1 MNTKLVKS
9 LAILLTVLSL
19 FAIAPVCALAAD
31 EEQPE
36 DVTDTTPVL
45 VISSDSLTVAMGK
58 TIQLTAVVSNVDVQ
72 PKINWR
78 SSNDRAASVDQN
90 GLVKGKFEGK
100 VTIIASTEVDG
111 KVLEGEFTINVIKRG
126 NLLQLL
132 LSKHQV
138 LSYQYSYVDDYY
150 YTNDKDAWQHNF
162 GFGKIYDFVSPY
174 LLLEYDYVRVFFEY
188 EGKDWMIQMWKGQ
201 YGMIFYGGE
210 IGVYNRPHSDD
221 GVHEWTMYNCP
232 DEDDWLK
239 MEMTLYHQDING
251 NYIEEF
257 TREYDKYWWCT
268 GFKNGHLRQEEPADE
283 LRLEGRI
290 TFKSKEM
297 CDLFVSGLDACG
309 FGTSET
315 KSSIGLDQYYVEDV
329 DVYFIWQNISSAE
342 NTMFIKAGLGTVISV
357 LLLPYMPFIL
367 PYAGAFLILVLLASI
382 LV

>member
-1 MNTKLVKS
+1 MNSKLVKS
-9 LAILLTVLSL
+9 LAIILTVLSL
-19 FAIAPVCALAAD
+19 FAIVPVCALAAD
-31 EEQPE
+31 DEPIP
-36 DVTDTTPVL
+36 DDTNSAPVL
-45 VISSDSLTVAMGK
+45 VLTSESLSVAIGK
-58 TIQLTAVVSNVDVQ
+58 TMQITATVSNVDVQ
-72 PKINWR
+72 PRINWR
-78 SSNDRAASVDQN
+78 SSNDRAATVDQN
-90 GLVKGKFEGK
+90 GLVKGKAEGK
-100 VTIIASTEVDG
+100 VTIIASTEIDG
-111 KVLEGEFTINVIKRG
+111 KVLEGEFTLNVIKRG

-138 LSYQYSYVDDYY
+138 LSYQYSYIDDYY

-210 IGVYNRPHSDD
+210 IGVYNRPHSDK

-232 DEDDWLK
+232 EEEDWLM
-239 MEMTLYHQDING
+239 MEMSLYHQDLNG
-251 NYIEEF
+251 NYVHEF

-290 TFKSKEM
+290 TLKSKEM
-297 CDLFVSGLDACG
+297 CDLFISGLDSCG
-309 FGTSET
+309 FGVSDS
-315 KSSIGLDQYYVEDV
+315 KASIGLDQYYVEDN

-357 LLLPYMPFIL
+357 LLLPYLPLIL